1 MKNSRLALLVQQL
14 LAQSS
19 SRETI
24 KLAVGELLLHEMKIE
39 QEWKELTTST
49 PLENMKLNI
58 RVIPAQQQCM
68 WCFLVYHPG
77 EKETICPQCRSVGAK
92 ILSGEEFYLEAD

>member
-68 WCFLVYHPG
+68 
-77 EKETICPQCRSVGAK
+77 
-92 ILSGEEFYLEAD
+92 